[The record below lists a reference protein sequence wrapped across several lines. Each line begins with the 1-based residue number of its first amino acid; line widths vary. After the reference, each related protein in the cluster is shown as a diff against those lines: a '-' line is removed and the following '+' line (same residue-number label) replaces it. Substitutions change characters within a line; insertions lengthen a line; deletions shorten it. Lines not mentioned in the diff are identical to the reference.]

1 MIIQRNSMLDILKIE
16 QWEKYVRSILDKP
29 TFSDW
34 IQIIGV
40 IVAAIGVIIACIQIF
55 DSSKVKQEIDSAKI
69 KNEINSAL
77 IEFQSNL
84 QQIKYVREKYNPGNV
99 YLGTRDGIVDAVD
112 KLNAHHKEM
121 HEPVKFE
128 KIYQLIKNYGKKKT
142 NDRLSEVSILVKDK
156 TMAVTLYVAST
167 KPDEISGQ
175 KEFDKI
181 NNKYIS
187 LVNEV
192 SSAYAEY
199 HGFIQGLTLKDFEY

>member
-1 MIIQRNSMLDILKIE
+1 MLDILKIE

-34 IQIIGV
+34 IAILGV
-40 IVAAIGVIIACIQIF
+40 IVAIIIPVCIHF
-55 DSSKVKQEIDSAKI
+55 LGSSKVKQEINSTKI

-99 YLGTRDGIVDAVD
+99 YLGTQDGILDAVD
-112 KLNAHHKEM
+112 KLNAYHKEM

-128 KIYQLIKNYGKKKT
+128 KIYQLTKDYGKKKT

-156 TMAVTLYVAST
+156 TMALTLYVASI
-167 KPDEISGQ
+167 KPAQINGQ
-175 KEFDKI
+175 QEFDKI

-199 HGFIQGLTLKDFEY
+199 HGFIQGLTLEDFEY

>member
-1 MIIQRNSMLDILKIE
+1 MLDILKIE

-55 DSSKVKQEIDSAKI
+55 DSSKVKQEI
-69 KNEINSAL
+69 NSTL

-84 QQIKYVREKYNPGNV
+84 QQIKYVREKYHPENV
-99 YLGTRDGIVDAVD
+99 YLRTRDGIVDAVD

-128 KIYQLIKNYGKKKT
+128 KIYQLIKDYGTKKT

-156 TMAVTLYVAST
+156 TMAVTLYVASI

>member
-1 MIIQRNSMLDILKIE
+1 MLDILKIE

-40 IVAAIGVIIACIQIF
+40 IVAAIGVIIAYIQIF
-55 DSSKVKQEIDSAKI
+55 DSSKVK
-69 KNEINSAL
+69 NEINSAL
-77 IEFQSNL
+77 IEVQSNL

-99 YLGTRDGIVDAVD
+99 YLGTRDGIIDAVD
-112 KLNAHHKEM
+112 RLNAYHKEM

-156 TMAVTLYVAST
+156 TMALTLYVASIE
-167 KPDEISGQ
+167 PDQISGQ

-199 HGFIQGLTLKDFEY
+199 HGFIQGLTLEDFEY